1 MRRFLTANAKT
12 GIALLGGGALL
23 AGAWSYSGRPD
34 VSSVPSPVRNFL
46 KKQFL
51 AADAFTHSV
60 LDSRFQRAPI
70 PWDPNWDK

>member
-1 MRRFLTANAKT
+1 MKRFLTARAKT
-12 GIALLGGGALL
+12 GFALLGGGALL
-23 AGAWSYSGRPD
+23 AGAWAYGGQPELSRTPG
-34 VSSVPSPVRNFL
+34 PVKNFL

-70 PWDPNWDK
+70 PWDQNWDK